1 VVDTSKS
8 SMSFALRASAFMK
21 KKEFGMKD
29 IKDLRASK
37 QLDPDVETYV
47 ARLLSRIEELEQE
60 NSILRQRSSIAD
72 PYLYE
77 TGKNT
82 FHLRSEE
89 KSNDRGSAHLLSQMD
104 CFNKSSRL
112 SATRSASRDEI
123 RMSDP
128 EVEQYSIRK
137 DLFARSYSQEPK
149 AEQSKKSNLVSSE
162 NFYQSFGAKEM
173 AFNPI
178 QCNFYDMNESERIE
192 FEIIEKMRPPGYK
205 SVDLEE
211 YKIEINDNE
220 IPRHKNREEIRSSI
234 EFSRLSEPEAITVP
248 ILVPAKQDPYPG
260 KEESPEKLSEQEIL
274 ARKYDLLAE
283 EIEKRLDTK
292 RKGEKNPFAPNDE
305 AKSFLEYEELYKLEN
320 ARDDHLYSTDGKK
333 PSLWGGPLLGTEDST
348 HVLKDKQYNL
358 NLGNLGTAAS
368 NKQQGSARGTPNEA
382 QNQLDKRRGLASKFS
397 KISSHLKSRIQRK
410 PLDSDEIL
418 IASQSRC
425 KSKNNYY

>member
-47 ARLLSRIEELEQE
+47 GRLLGRIEELEQE
-60 NSILRQRSSIAD
+60 NAVLRQRSSIAD

-89 KSNDRGSAHLLSQMD
+89 KSNDRGSANVLRQMD
-104 CFNKSSRL
+104 CFHKSSRL
-112 SATRSASRDEI
+112 SETRSASREDI
-123 RMSDP
+123 MMSNP
-128 EVEQYSIRK
+128 ELEEYSVRK

-149 AEQSKKSNLVSSE
+149 AESSKKNFLVSSE
-162 NFYQSFGAKEM
+162 NFYQSFGAKED

-178 QCNFYDMNESERIE
+178 QCNFYDMSESERIE
-192 FEIIEKMRPPGYK
+192 FEIIEKMKAPGCQ

-220 IPRHKNREEIRSSI
+220 IPRQLNREELRSSV
-234 EFSRLSEPEAITVP
+234 EFSRHSQAEVQPVP
-248 ILVPAKQDPYPG
+248 SVIPTKQEPYPG
-260 KEESPEKLSEQEIL
+260 TSQSPEKLSEQEIL
-274 ARKYDLLAE
+274 ARKYDQLAE

-292 RKGEKNPFAPNDE
+292 RKGERNPFALHDE
-305 AKSFLEYEELYKLEN
+305 AKSFLEYEELYRLEGS
-320 ARDDHLYSTDGKK
+320 RDDQMYSTEGKCN
-333 PSLWGGPLLGTEDST
+333 LWRETVLGTEDST
-348 HVLKDKQYNL
+348 QVLKDKPRNL
-358 NLGNLGTAAS
+358 NLANITAAGGLS
-368 NKQQGSARGTPNEA
+368 KHGSARGLPNDA

-410 PLDSDEIL
+410 PMDSDEVL
-418 IASQSRC
+418 LASQSRC
-425 KSKNNYY
+425 KSRNNYF